1 METKGYEFYSSL
13 NQKIIDALIAAF
25 AFYLAYQI
33 RFDWHVPGASAYQL
47 WLLLPAIM
55 LGRAVV
61 STLLGT
67 YRLIWRYI
75 GLDDAITVA
84 RNLAAFSLALL
95 VIRLV
100 APEKLANAKVPLSI
114 IIVEFMFTLAGM
126 LGVRSLRRLLSE
138 GLGKRAFT
146 EKPRVRVLL
155 LGAGRAG
162 VILSKEI
169 APRLDVKPVGFL
181 DDDPKKHGMVINGL
195 RVLGPIASL
204 ESAVSEHR
212 VQEVI
217 VCAPKISRDVLK
229 RVWAICEQLA
239 IEVKI
244 VPTLEEIR
252 QGKVN
257 IAAFRH
263 VAMSDLLGREP
274 VAIGLTRSDVE
285 FYTGKRILVTG
296 AGGSIGSDLA
306 QQLCGVKPEQLILLD
321 KDENGLNDTYLR
333 VQAHAPGLSVDPVVA
348 DIRFP
353 ERLQSIFSTF
363 RPTIVF
369 HAAAHKHVHLMEL
382 NPAEAVLNNVAGT
395 LNLVEQSV
403 AGKVS
408 TFVMVSTDKAVRPT
422 SVMGATKRVCEM
434 IVQANHRNGNSHFC
448 CVRFGNVLGSRG
460 SVVPIFREQ
469 IAKGG
474 PVTIT
479 HPEARRY
486 LMTIPEAVCLLI
498 QAGTLS
504 SSGNTF
510 VLDMGEP
517 VLIHSLA
524 QDLIEL
530 SGLRLGRDI
539 QIQMTTLRNGEKLDE
554 VLADDSTE
562 KLLPTRFAKI
572 HMINSVHFNSAHFA
586 GKVRQ
591 LLSSAHRG
599 SRQEINEILGD
610 LNIGFQMPTLKDV
623 PENEDVAATVLDVAP
638 RQPWIGPLR
647 QAVIPISGEKAS

>member
-1 METKGYEFYSSL
+1 MEKYRYEFYSAL
-13 NQKIIDALIAAF
+13 NQKIIDSLIVAF
-25 AFYLAYQI
+25 AFYLAYQV
-33 RFDWHVPGASAYQL
+33 RFEWHVPGASAYQL
-47 WLLLPAIM
+47 WLLLPAMM
-55 LGRAVV
+55 LGRV
-61 STLLGT
+61 SVSALLGT
-67 YRLIWRYI
+67 YRLIWQYI

-84 RNLAAFSLALL
+84 RNLAAFSSALVL
-95 VIRLV
+95 VRLV
-100 APEKLANAKVPLSI
+100 APEKFAILKVPRSI
-114 IIVEFMFTLAGM
+114 IIVEFIFTLAGM
-126 LGVRSLRRLLSE
+126 LGVRSLRRLLAE
-138 GLGKRAFT
+138 GLAEKAFT
-146 EKPRVRVLL
+146 EKPRTRVLL
-155 LGAGRAG
+155 LGAGHAG
-162 VILSKEI
+162 VVLSKEI
-169 APRLDVKPVGFL
+169 APRLDVKLVGFL
-181 DDDPKKHGMVINGL
+181 DDKPKKHGMVINGL
-195 RVLGPIASL
+195 PILGPIASL
-204 ESAVSEHR
+204 ESALIEHH

-217 VCAPKISRDVLK
+217 VCVPKISRDVLR
-229 RVWAICEQLA
+229 RVWAICEQFA
-239 IEVKI
+239 VEVKI

-257 IAAFRH
+257 IAAFRY

-274 VAIGLTRSDVE
+274 VAFGLSRSDVE
-285 FYTGKRILVTG
+285 FYAGKRILVTG

-306 QQLCGVKPEQLILLD
+306 HQLCDVNPEQLILLD

-333 VQAHAPGLSVDPVVA
+333 IQARAPALPVHPVVA
-348 DIRFP
+348 DVRFGA
-353 ERLQSIFSTF
+353 RLQSIFSTF

-408 TFVMVSTDKAVRPT
+408 TFVMISTDKAVKPT
-422 SVMGATKRVCEM
+422 SVMGATKRICEM

-469 IAKGG
+469 ISKGG

-479 HPEARRY
+479 HPEARRF

-510 VLDMGEP
+510 VLEMGEP

-539 QIQMTTLRNGEKLDE
+539 QIKMTALRNGEKLDE

-562 KLLPTRFAKI
+562 TLLPTRFPKI
-572 HMINSVHFNSAHFA
+572 HMINSGRVDSVDFA
-586 GKVRQ
+586 EKVKA
-591 LLSSAHRG
+591 LVSSAHRG
-599 SRQEINEILGD
+599 SRREIYQMFDELD
-610 LNIGFQMPTLKDV
+610 IGFQMPRFEDV
-623 PENEDVAATVLDVAP
+623 RANEDVAAAGLEAVP
-638 RQPWIGPLR
+638 RKPQSGYPWKVVFPL
-647 QAVIPISGEKAS
+647 SEEKAS